1 MDTSN
6 VTDTQKPKHG
16 ELIVFYFGFPVPF
29 IIFVFALQFSLPPS
43 RNSDPGS
50 HSRLFSPFPTTVC
63 AFFFIARR
71 LQPLFPH
78 RLVSNCAYPRY
89 ALSAVD
95 TLSFFFLK

>member
-63 AFFFIARR
+63 AFFFYREKTSA
-71 LQPLFPH
+71 PLPSST
-78 RLVSNCAYPRY
+78 RVKLCLP
-89 ALSAVD
+89 
-95 TLSFFFLK
+95 TLRAFSS